1 MLNKVTIMGRLCAAP
16 ELRRTQKGIAVCNA
30 RIAVERDYVDPCGER
45 ETDFFDIV
53 AWRGTAEF
61 LCGYFG
67 KGRRVV
73 LDGRLQTRS
82 WTDREGN
89 KRRSAEVVANNVY
102 FGDSRPKEDQGSQG
116 APAPYGGGAGDLPEG
131 FNPFAEIGEED
142 GELPF

>member
-89 KRRSAEVVANNVY
+89 RRRSAEILANSVN
-102 FGDSRPKEDQGSQG
+102 FGDSRPQQQSQT
-116 APAPYGGGAGDLPEG
+116 APAPVGVYAGGGYSAEDLDA
-131 FNPFAEIGEED
+131 N

>member
-1 MLNKVTIMGRLCAAP
+1 MLNHLTIMGRLCADP
-16 ELRRTQKGIAVCNA
+16 ELRRTQNGISVCNA
-30 RIAVERDYVDPCGER
+30 RLAVERDYADPSGER

-89 KRRSAEVVANNVY
+89 KRVSVEIVAESAY
-102 FGDSRPKEDQGSQG
+102 FADSKPAE
-116 APAPYGGGAGDLPEG
+116 APAENTSYTPEEAGP
-131 FNPFAEIGEED
+131 AAKSRKRKAA
-142 GELPF
+142 